1 MRTRTMRFSTD
12 NLTRFAALALFAA
25 IPALAREGNTVE
37 PDSPTEQR
45 GRVCQPERVENSSLV
60 PFRDIASDMT
70 CQQFRIWTFPK
81 QLRHRNVLLPSL
93 AVVGITAG
101 LVLSDH
107 SVAKSFRGTNTFSQ
121 FNNVFA
127 SNSTKN
133 AILATPLA
141 FYGLSLIRRDRYAQ
155 QTAIEAGEALLQA
168 ELVSMALK
176 AITQRPGPGG
186 FAPTA
191 YNRGTWFSGQSGA
204 FPSSHSATAF
214 AVASVFARRYS
225 NHKWVPYVA
234 YGSASLVAFSTLT
247 LVGHYPSE
255 VLLGSAIGFSIGNF
269 AIPRSRHVGIG
280 GN

>member
-1 MRTRTMRFSTD
+1 MQFPTT
-12 NLTRFAALALFAA
+12 NVACFAAFALLAA
-25 IPALAREGNTVE
+25 ISAPAKEANSVE
-37 PDSPTEQR
+37 PGSDTAQS
-45 GRVCQPERVENSSLV
+45 GNVCQSERAENNSLL
-60 PFRDIASDMT
+60 PFRDVATDVA

-93 AVVGITAG
+93 AVAGITAG

-107 SVAKSFRGTNTFSQ
+107 SVADSFRGTNTFSQ
-121 FNNVFA
+121 FNNVFT
-127 SNSTKN
+127 SNHTKN
-133 AILATPLA
+133 AILATPFA

-168 ELVSMALK
+168 ELVAAALK

-191 YNRGTWFSGQSGA
+191 YNHGTWFSGQSGA
-204 FPSSHSATAF
+204 FPSSHAATAF

-255 VLLGSAIGFSIGNF
+255 VFLGSAIGFSIGNF
-269 AIPRSRHVGIG
+269 AIPKFRHVESA

>member
-1 MRTRTMRFSTD
+1 MQSPTA
-12 NLTRFAALALFAA
+12 NLTRFAALALLAA
-25 IPALAREGNTVE
+25 ILAPAEE
-37 PDSPTEQR
+37 PKSLEAGTAT
-45 GRVCQPERVENSSLV
+45 GGSGKVCQPERVDNSSLV
-60 PFRDIASDMT
+60 PFLDIASDVA
-70 CQQFRIWTFPK
+70 CQQYRIWTFPK

-93 AVVGITAG
+93 AVAGITAG
-101 LVLSDH
+101 LVFSDH
-107 SVAKSFRGTNTFSQ
+107 SVANSFRGTNAFAQ

-127 SNSTKN
+127 ANNTKN

-168 ELVSMALK
+168 ELVAAALK

-191 YNRGTWFSGQSGA
+191 YSHGTWFSGHSGA

-255 VLLGSAIGFSIGNF
+255 VFLGSAIGFSIGNF
-269 AIPRSRHVGIG
+269 AIPRSRHLEIA

>member
-1 MRTRTMRFSTD
+1 MQFSTT
-12 NLTRFAALALFAA
+12 NRTRFAAVALLAA
-25 IPALAREGNTVE
+25 ISAFAKEANSVA
-37 PDSPTEQR
+37 PDTPSRQS
-45 GRVCQPERVENSSLV
+45 GKVCQPERVDNSSLV
-60 PFRDIASDMT
+60 PFRDIAADMA

-93 AVVGITAG
+93 AVAGITAG

-107 SVAKSFRGTNTFSQ
+107 SVANSFRGTNTFTQ
-121 FNNVFA
+121 FNKVFTG
-127 SNSTKN
+127 NGTKN
-133 AILATPLA
+133 AILATPLV

-155 QTAIEAGEALLQA
+155 QTAIEAGEALLEA
-168 ELVSMALK
+168 ELVSAALK

-191 YNRGTWFSGQSGA
+191 YNHGTWFSGQSGA

-255 VLLGSAIGFSIGNF
+255 VFLGSAIGFSIGNF
-269 AIPRSRHVGIG
+269 AIPRSHHIEVAAQSEP
-280 GN
+280 

>member
-1 MRTRTMRFSTD
+1 MPSLTTKI
-12 NLTRFAALALFAA
+12 TRFAALALLAAFSAPAKEADFA
-25 IPALAREGNTVE
+25 E
-37 PDSPTEQR
+37 PENRTPPS
-45 GRVCQPERVENSSLV
+45 GRVCQPERVENNSLV
-60 PFRDIASDMT
+60 PFRDIAADMA

-81 QLRHRNVLLPSL
+81 QLRKRNVLLPSL
-93 AVVGITAG
+93 AVAGITAG

-107 SVAKSFRGTNTFSQ
+107 SVANSFRGTNTFSQ
-121 FNNVFA
+121 FNDVFR
-127 SNSTKN
+127 SNYTKN
-133 AILATPLA
+133 AILATPFA

-168 ELVSMALK
+168 ELVTAALK

-191 YNRGTWFSGQSGA
+191 YNHGTWFSGHSGA

-255 VLLGSAIGFSIGNF
+255 VFLGSAIGFSIGNF
-269 AIPRSRHVGIG
+269 AIPRSRHVESA